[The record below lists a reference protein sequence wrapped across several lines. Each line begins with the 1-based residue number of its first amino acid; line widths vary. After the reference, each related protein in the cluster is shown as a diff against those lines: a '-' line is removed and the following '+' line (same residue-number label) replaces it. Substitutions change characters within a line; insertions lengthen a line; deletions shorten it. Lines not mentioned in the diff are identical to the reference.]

1 MILKEC
7 KNFVGRVYVKL
18 NRALLDLWK
27 LSHLGWF

>member
-1 MILKEC
+1 MILKKC
-7 KNFVGRVYVKL
+7 KNFRRVYLKL